1 MNQYFEILSLKE
13 TKSLED
19 VKKAY
24 YKKIKKYPPESN
36 EEMFIL
42 INEAYKKIIEYIKN
56 HPIDRIE
63 NIDIYIDM
71 LKAESKKIGPRNI
84 KGYSN
89 YLNKLI
95 NNDNFRYVSD
105 KLIDMI
111 ITLNSE
117 GYHSEALFITLSLKN
132 RFREIGYIAL
142 ADAYKS
148 LEEHILN
155 S

>member
-13 TKSLED
+13 TKSLEA

-36 EEMFIL
+36 EEMFII
-42 INEAYKKIIEYIKN
+42 INEAYNNIVEHIKN
-56 HPIDRIE
+56 PPIYMVE
-63 NIDIYIDM
+63 NIDIYIGN

-84 KGYSN
+84 KRYSN

-95 NNDNFRYVSD
+95 NNDNFRYISD

-117 GYHSEALFITLSLKN
+117 GYHSEALFITLSFKN
-132 RFREIGYIAL
+132 RFREVGYIAL